1 MHNESRYI
9 YIKQE
14 RIMTPVVTTIDGEA
28 VKQNGVWVYVI
39 GSPMLYNLVKVGIAI
54 NPKDR
59 VKQHQTGNPY
69 PLCLINAIGPFHK
82 KRALEIEKLL
92 LSENRVV
99 QGEWIEAKFSVAG
112 DLLNK
117 FKISRG

>member
-1 MHNESRYI
+1 MEHA
-9 YIKQE
+9 
-14 RIMTPVVTTIDGEA
+14 MTPVVTTLDGEA

-39 GSPMLYNLVKVGIAI
+39 GSPMLYNLVKIGVAI
-54 NPKDR
+54 DPKGR

-99 QGEWIEAKFSVAG
+99 NGEWIEAKFAVAG
-112 DLLNK
+112 ALLDK
-117 FKISRG
+117 FKITKA